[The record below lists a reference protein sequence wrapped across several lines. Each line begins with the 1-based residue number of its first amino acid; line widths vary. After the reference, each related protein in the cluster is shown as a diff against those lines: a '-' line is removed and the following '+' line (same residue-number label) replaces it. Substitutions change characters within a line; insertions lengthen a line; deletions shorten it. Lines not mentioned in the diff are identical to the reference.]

1 MSPQKTGGVLTDPV
15 PCNGSDPQAGHFLTE
30 GVVFLRTPRT
40 GRIGDDWA
48 ARQVVPFRLVQQRLS
63 SAWPPSLTPAR

>member
-30 GVVFLRTPRT
+30 GVVFLRTWSVSRSF
-40 GRIGDDWA
+40 D
-48 ARQVVPFRLVQQRLS
+48 
-63 SAWPPSLTPAR
+63 SLQIVDS